1 MGRNPVRLLK
11 QYTLAPPQLLFSRLS
26 LESAARCLRRTP
38 SPSLHSTNACSPTH
52 TLRTLKTQGREEKW
66 VGGWGFQGS
75 GGLRRKK
82 KNSTVLSNVLPLLF
96 EVGGK
101 KQDPP
106 PLSFIGS
113 FYFLVVSQSVHPL
126 SLSRCVAS
134 CPLDF
139 CSARQG

>member
-82 KNSTVLSNVLPLLF
+82 NSTVLSNVLPLLF

-106 PLSFIGS
+106 PFPLLALSIFWWS
-113 FYFLVVSQSVHPL
+113 VSQSTLSL

>member
-106 PLSFIGS
+106 P
-113 FYFLVVSQSVHPL
+113 FLYWLFLFFGGQSVSPPSL
-126 SLSRCVAS
+126 SLSVCCVVS
-134 CPLDF
+134 T
-139 CSARQG
+139 